1 VIEAS
6 HNMRKINRKWEQER
20 NENYK
25 NNKQNKIKIN
35 DLVKVRNFSRFKF
48 DPYYV
53 GPYKVIGIN
62 FNTVKLADPNTNLVL
77 ERPVHLKNVLKYN
90 TTSE

>member
-1 VIEAS
+1 MILNLKNLLYIILSRIRE
-6 HNMRKINRKWEQER
+6 MKIIKII
-20 NENYK
+20 YK
-25 NNKQNKIKIN
+25 KIKIN

-53 GPYKVIGIN
+53 GIN
-62 FNTVKLADPNTNLVL
+62 FNTVKLADPNTNLAL
-77 ERPVHLKNVLKYN
+77 ERPVYLRNVLKYN